1 MSFGTLTL
9 KHITKQLGEYSL
21 TIPHAEIRKGDKI
34 ALIGENGSGKSS
46 LINILNGTDQ
56 DFQGAIL
63 LDQLPVHQL
72 WGKFGMILQQEHTFI
87 SSYDNNVTIFK
98 TLDENF
104 RDEEFEKTPPQSL
117 SGGQQ
122 QRMYLNREKNR
133 QSPLI
138 IMDEPFSSLDASQ
151 FQKELDKVLSLSSAV
166 VLTLHRQEEMLSRFD
181 QIWEIK
187 DGELVVVKRVLKH
200 DYSRLMLK

>member
-1 MSFGTLTL
+1 
-9 KHITKQLGEYSL
+9 
-21 TIPHAEIRKGDKI
+21 
-34 ALIGENGSGKSS
+34 
-46 LINILNGTDQ
+46 
-56 DFQGAIL
+56 
-63 LDQLPVHQL
+63 
-72 WGKFGMILQQEHTFI
+72 MILQQEHTFI

-138 IMDEPFSSLDASQ
+138 IMDEPFSALDASQ
-151 FQKELDKVLSLSSAV
+151 FQKELDKVLSLPSAV
-166 VLTLHRQEEMLSRFD
+166 IITLHRQEEALERFD
-181 QIWEIK
+181 QVWEIK
-187 DGELVVVKRVLKH
+187 DGELVVVRRVLKH
-200 DYSRLMLK
+200 D